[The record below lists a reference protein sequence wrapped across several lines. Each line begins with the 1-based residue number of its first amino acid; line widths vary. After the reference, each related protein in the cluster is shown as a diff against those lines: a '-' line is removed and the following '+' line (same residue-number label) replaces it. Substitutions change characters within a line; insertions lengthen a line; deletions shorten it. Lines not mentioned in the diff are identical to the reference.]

1 MVVAPDVLSQLR
13 RGALEYCVLGLLSGQ
28 EMYGFDLVKRL
39 GALEGMV
46 TGEGTLYPL
55 LSRLQRDGRVT
66 SSWRESSSGGPPRKY
81 YAISTRG
88 QHALAEFTTE
98 WSRFSRTVD
107 SILKGSE
114 GFRGEMA

>member
-1 MVVAPDVLSQLR
+1 M
-13 RGALEYCVLGLLSGQ
+13 LGLLSGQ
-28 EMYGFDLVKRL
+28 ELYGFDLVKRL
-39 GALEGMV
+39 GAMEGMV